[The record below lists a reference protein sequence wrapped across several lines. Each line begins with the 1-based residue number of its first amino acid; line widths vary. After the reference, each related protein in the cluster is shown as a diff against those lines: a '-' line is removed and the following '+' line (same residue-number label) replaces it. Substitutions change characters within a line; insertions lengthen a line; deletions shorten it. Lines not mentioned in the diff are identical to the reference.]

1 MPDSEKA
8 GRGKNDFLCIH
19 TSIMTQ
25 GEILIYIVVSILL
38 SAFFSGMEIAFVSA
52 NRLKIELDKKQGSL
66 SGRINSFFAS
76 NPTSFLGAM
85 LIGNNIVLVLYGIFF
100 AGLLQAPLE
109 QYLNLQFG
117 WQKEESEETV
127 TLIQTLASTAVILV
141 TGEYLPKTLFRI
153 NPNKVLNVF
162 AIPAILF
169 YWLLFPVGKA
179 AAWISESILRI
190 IPGYTPGNEQPVFGR
205 PDLDNLL
212 REATDDSARAN
223 EDIDHEF
230 IIMKNALE
238 FEHTRVRDCMVH
250 RTEIEAVEINTPIDD
265 LRQKFVETGLSKI
278 LIYEEDLD
286 NIIGY
291 VHLFALFKKP
301 TGIRPVMIT
310 PLIVPESMQVKE
322 LLSQFIGKHK
332 SMALVVNE
340 FGGTA
345 GILTIEDVMEEI
357 FGEIEDEHDSEE
369 LTEIVIAKNEY
380 RFSGR
385 LEVKYLNDKYKLRI
399 PETEDYNTLAG
410 FVTYEYESLPEE
422 NEVLQLGDFEI
433 QILARTGG
441 KIDEIKLKVRT
452 E

>member
-1 MPDSEKA
+1 M
-8 GRGKNDFLCIH
+8 N
-19 TSIMTQ
+19 Q
-25 GEILIYIVVSILL
+25 GEILLYIGITVLL

-76 NPTSFLGAM
+76 NPSSFIGAM

-100 AGLLQAPLE
+100 ANLLEEPLAS
-109 QYLNLQFG
+109 QLNTRFG
-117 WQKEESEETV
+117 IQSEETV
-127 TLIQTLASTAVILV
+127 TLLQTLASTAVILV
-141 TGEYLPKTLFRI
+141 TGEYLPKSLFRI

-162 AIPAILF
+162 AVPAILF
-169 YWLLFPVGKA
+169 YWLLFPVGKV
-179 AAWISESILRI
+179 AAWISESMLRI
-190 IPGYTPGNEQPVFGR
+190 IPGYTPGTEQPVFGR

-250 RTEIEAVEINTPIDD
+250 RTEIEAVEIHTTIED

-278 LIYEEDLD
+278 LVYEEDLD

-301 TGIRPVMIT
+301 KDIHSVMIT

-322 LLSQFIGKHK
+322 LLSQFIGKRK

-369 LTEIVIAKNEY
+369 LTEMVLAKNEY

-385 LEVKYLNDKYKLRI
+385 LEVKYLNEKYKLRI

-422 NEVLQLGDFEI
+422 NDVLQLGDFEI

-441 KIDEIKLKVRT
+441 KIDEVKLKVKS

>member
-1 MPDSEKA
+1 M
-8 GRGKNDFLCIH
+8 N
-19 TSIMTQ
+19 Q
-25 GEILIYIVVSILL
+25 GEILLYIAITVLL

-76 NPTSFLGAM
+76 NPSSFIGAM

-100 AGLLQAPLE
+100 ANLLQEPLA
-109 QYLNLQFG
+109 NLLDYRFG
-117 WQKEESEETV
+117 IQSEETV
-127 TLIQTLASTAVILV
+127 TLLQTLASTAVILV
-141 TGEYLPKTLFRI
+141 TGEYLPKSLFRI

-162 AIPAILF
+162 AVPAILF
-169 YWLLFPVGKA
+169 YWLLFPVGKV
-179 AAWISESILRI
+179 AAWISESMLRI
-190 IPGYTPGNEQPVFGR
+190 IPGYTPGTEQPVFGR

-250 RTEIEAVEINTPIDD
+250 RTEIEAVEIQTTIED

-278 LIYEEDLD
+278 LVYEEDLD

-301 TGIRPVMIT
+301 KDIRSVMIT

-322 LLSQFIGKHK
+322 LLSQFIGKRK

-357 FGEIEDEHDSEE
+357 FGEIEDEHDSED
-369 LTEIVIAKNEY
+369 LTEMVLAKNEY

-385 LEVKYLNDKYKLRI
+385 LEVKYLNEKYKLRI

-422 NEVLQLGDFEI
+422 NDVLQLGDFEI

-441 KIDEIKLKVRT
+441 KIDEVKLKVKS

>member
-1 MPDSEKA
+1 M
-8 GRGKNDFLCIH
+8 N
-19 TSIMTQ
+19 Q
-25 GEILIYIVVSILL
+25 GEILLYIAITVLL

-76 NPTSFLGAM
+76 NPSSFIGAM

-100 AGLLQAPLE
+100 ANLLEEPLA
-109 QYLNLQFG
+109 NLLDYRFG
-117 WQKEESEETV
+117 IQSEETV
-127 TLIQTLASTAVILV
+127 TLLQTLASTAVILV
-141 TGEYLPKTLFRI
+141 TGEYLPKSLFRI

-162 AIPAILF
+162 ALPAILF
-169 YWLLFPVGKA
+169 YWLLFPVGKV
-179 AAWISESILRI
+179 AAWISESMLRI
-190 IPGYTPGNEQPVFGR
+190 IPGYTPGTEQPVFGR

-250 RTEIEAVEINTPIDD
+250 RTEIEAVEIQTTVED

-278 LIYEEDLD
+278 LVYEEDLD

-301 TGIRPVMIT
+301 KDIRSVMIT

-322 LLSQFIGKHK
+322 LLSQFIGKRK

-357 FGEIEDEHDSEE
+357 FGEIEDEHDSED
-369 LTEIVIAKNEY
+369 LTEMVLAKNEY

-385 LEVKYLNDKYKLRI
+385 LEVKYLNEKYKLRI

-422 NEVLQLGDFEI
+422 NDVLQLGDFEI

-441 KIDEIKLKVRT
+441 KIDEVKLKVKT

>member
-1 MPDSEKA
+1 M
-8 GRGKNDFLCIH
+8 N
-19 TSIMTQ
+19 Q
-25 GEILIYIVVSILL
+25 GEILLYIAITVLL

-76 NPTSFLGAM
+76 NPSSFIGAL

-100 AGLLQAPLE
+100 ANLLEEPLANL
-109 QYLNLQFG
+109 LNGRFG
-117 WQKEESEETV
+117 IQSEETV
-127 TLIQTLASTAVILV
+127 TLLQTLASTAVILV
-141 TGEYLPKTLFRI
+141 TGEYLPKSLFRI

-162 AIPAILF
+162 AVPAILF
-169 YWLLFPVGKA
+169 YWLLFPVGKV
-179 AAWISESILRI
+179 AAWISESMLRI
-190 IPGYTPGNEQPVFGR
+190 IPGYTPGTEQPVFGR

-250 RTEIEAVEINTPIDD
+250 RTEIEAVEIQTTVED

-278 LIYEEDLD
+278 LVYEEDLD

-301 TGIRPVMIT
+301 KDIRSVMIT

-322 LLSQFIGKHK
+322 LLSQFIGKRK

-357 FGEIEDEHDSEE
+357 FGEIEDEHDSED
-369 LTEIVIAKNEY
+369 LTEMVLAKNEY

-385 LEVKYLNDKYKLRI
+385 LEVKYLNEKYKLRI

-422 NEVLQLGDFEI
+422 NDVLQLGDFEI

-441 KIDEIKLKVRT
+441 KIDEVKLKVKT

>member
-1 MPDSEKA
+1 M
-8 GRGKNDFLCIH
+8 N
-19 TSIMTQ
+19 Q
-25 GEILIYIVVSILL
+25 GEILLYIGITVLL

-66 SGRINSFFAS
+66 PGRINSFFAS
-76 NPTSFLGAM
+76 NPSSFIGAL

-100 AGLLQAPLE
+100 ANLLQAPLE
-109 QYLNLQFG
+109 HFLNIQFG
-117 WQKEESEETV
+117 WQKEESEETI
-127 TLIQTLASTAVILV
+127 TLLQTLASTAVILV
-141 TGEYLPKTLFRI
+141 TGEYLPKSLFRI

-169 YWLLFPVGKA
+169 YWLLFPVGKV

-190 IPGYTPGNEQPVFGR
+190 IPGYTPGTEQPVFGR
-205 PDLDNLL
+205 PDLNNLL

-250 RTEIEAVEINTPIDD
+250 RTEIEAVEISTSIEN
-265 LRQKFVETGLSKI
+265 LRQKFVATGLSKI
-278 LIYEEDLD
+278 LVYEEDLD

-301 TGIRPVMIT
+301 TDIRTVMIA

-322 LLSQFIGKHK
+322 LLSQFIGKRK

-369 LTEIVIAKNEY
+369 LTEEVLAKNEY

-385 LEVKYLNDKYKLRI
+385 LEVKYLNEKYKLRI

-410 FVTYEYESLPEE
+410 FITYEYESLPEE

-441 KIDEIKLKVRT
+441 KIDEVKLKLRS

>member
-1 MPDSEKA
+1 M
-8 GRGKNDFLCIH
+8 N
-19 TSIMTQ
+19 Q
-25 GEILIYIVVSILL
+25 GEILLYIAITVLL

-76 NPTSFLGAM
+76 NPSSFIGAL

-100 AGLLQAPLE
+100 ANLLEEPLANL
-109 QYLNLQFG
+109 LNGRFG
-117 WQKEESEETV
+117 IQSEETV
-127 TLIQTLASTAVILV
+127 TLLQTLASTAVILV
-141 TGEYLPKTLFRI
+141 TGEYLPKSLFRI

-162 AIPAILF
+162 AVPAILF
-169 YWLLFPVGKA
+169 YWLLFPVGKV
-179 AAWISESILRI
+179 AAWISESMLRI
-190 IPGYTPGNEQPVFGR
+190 IPGYTPGTEQPVFGR

-250 RTEIEAVEINTPIDD
+250 RTEIEAVEIQTTIED

-278 LIYEEDLD
+278 LVYEEDLD

-301 TGIRPVMIT
+301 KDIRSVMIT

-322 LLSQFIGKHK
+322 LLSQFIGKRK

-357 FGEIEDEHDSEE
+357 FGEIEDEHDSED
-369 LTEIVIAKNEY
+369 LTEMVLAKNEY

-385 LEVKYLNDKYKLRI
+385 LEVKYLNEKYKLRI

-422 NEVLQLGDFEI
+422 NDVLQLGDFEI

-441 KIDEIKLKVRT
+441 KIDEVKLKVKT

>member
-1 MPDSEKA
+1 M
-8 GRGKNDFLCIH
+8 N
-19 TSIMTQ
+19 Q
-25 GEILIYIVVSILL
+25 GEILLYIAITVLL

-76 NPTSFLGAM
+76 NPSSFIGAL

-100 AGLLQAPLE
+100 ANLLQEPLANL
-109 QYLNLQFG
+109 LNGRFG
-117 WQKEESEETV
+117 IQSEETV
-127 TLIQTLASTAVILV
+127 TLLQTLASTAVILV
-141 TGEYLPKTLFRI
+141 TGEYLPKSLFRI

-162 AIPAILF
+162 AVPAILF
-169 YWLLFPVGKA
+169 YWLLFPVGKV
-179 AAWISESILRI
+179 AAWISESMLRI
-190 IPGYTPGNEQPVFGR
+190 IPGYTPGTEQPVFGR

-250 RTEIEAVEINTPIDD
+250 RTEIEAVEIQTTVED

-278 LIYEEDLD
+278 LVYEEDLD

-301 TGIRPVMIT
+301 KDIRSVMIT

-322 LLSQFIGKHK
+322 LLSQFIGKRK

-357 FGEIEDEHDSEE
+357 FGEIEDEHDSED
-369 LTEIVIAKNEY
+369 LTEMVLAKNEY

-385 LEVKYLNDKYKLRI
+385 LEVKYLNEKYKLRI

-422 NEVLQLGDFEI
+422 NDVLQLGDFEI

-441 KIDEIKLKVRT
+441 KIDEVKLKVKT